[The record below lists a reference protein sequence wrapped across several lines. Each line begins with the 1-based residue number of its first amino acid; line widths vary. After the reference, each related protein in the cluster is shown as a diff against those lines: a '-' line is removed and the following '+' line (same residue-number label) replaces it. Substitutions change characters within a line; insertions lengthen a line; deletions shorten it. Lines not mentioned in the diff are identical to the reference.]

1 MKIQLHNDLF
11 QEIVDW
17 IFRKFIGKSNKE
29 VGVKYGNIGCGVSIS
44 GTKLD
49 RFSAKNEQV
58 QRKICMFLTT
68 K

>member
-11 QEIVDW
+11 HEIVDW

-29 VGVKYGNIGCGVSIS
+29 VGVKYGNIGCGVSIL

-58 QRKICMFLTT
+58 HVFSNKI
-68 K
+68 KKN